1 MIDIYCDSLDNDT
14 KYSCYMEHLKKV
26 EKNINLYDTNKSNN
40 SNKNYYLIDENTL
53 DSLSNKQIENQILKN
68 QLNSISKH
76 LDKILKSSILS
87 DEQLYNLKKDQL
99 EISNKINEINSNL

>member
-26 EKNINLYDTNKSNN
+26 EKNINLYESNKS
-40 SNKNYYLIDENTL
+40 KKGYYLIDEKTL
-53 DSLSNKQIENQILKN
+53 DSFNNKEIENEILKN

-87 DEQLYNLKKDQL
+87 DEQLYNLKKDQI